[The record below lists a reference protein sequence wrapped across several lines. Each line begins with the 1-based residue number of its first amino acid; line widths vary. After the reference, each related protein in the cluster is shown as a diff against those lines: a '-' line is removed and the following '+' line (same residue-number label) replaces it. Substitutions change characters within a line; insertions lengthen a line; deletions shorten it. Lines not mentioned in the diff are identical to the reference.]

1 MKKIVLKYWWVLP
14 LLLCCCLIGL
24 TFLFSSTTSIVECIV
39 GVLLLLVVI
48 LLPVSWIV
56 LLINKKWWQ
65 CILSFLLSVILTV
78 IIGILFWVPLVM
90 AALFEVEPDDFGS
103 KHKIPDGLVYNLTLN
118 SFSDDKVLIDSLDKE
133 TYLQVWQGYQGGI
146 YTYDF
151 YYPSLPAG
159 DIFLR
164 CYEVTENI
172 PLSEDI
178 LKRHSRVSVDPTNSF
193 SKLVNQNEFTIYEGD
208 WEDYYAA
215 RIEVWFRDSVSKQER
230 KLCEKIYRVEGWMR

>member
-14 LLLCCCLIGL
+14 LLLCCCLLGL
-24 TFLFSSTTSIVECIV
+24 TFLFSSTTIIFESIV
-39 GVLLLLVVI
+39 GVLLLFVVI

-56 LLINKKWWQ
+56 LIINKKWWQ
-65 CILSFLLSVILTV
+65 CLLSFLLSVILSV
-78 IIGILFWVPLVM
+78 IIVILFWMPLVM
-90 AALFEVEPDDFGS
+90 AALFESEPDDFGS
-103 KHKIPDGLVYNLTLN
+103 KHKIPDGLEYHLPLQ
-118 SFSDDKVLIDSLDKE
+118 SSSDENVLIDSLDAE

-159 DIFLR
+159 EIFLR

-172 PLSEDI
+172 PLSEDR
-178 LKRHSRVSVDPTNSF
+178 LGRRSSVHVDSTNSF
-193 SKLVNQNEFTIYEGD
+193 SKLVNQYEFTIYEGD

-215 RIEVWFRDSVSKQER
+215 RIEVWFRDATSKKER
-230 KLCEKIYRVEGWMR
+230 KLCEKIYRVEGGMR

>member
-1 MKKIVLKYWWVLP
+1 MKNIVIKYWWVLP
-14 LLLCCCLIGL
+14 LLLCFGL
-24 TFLFSSTTSIVECIV
+24 LGLMYSFTSTPSISESIV

-48 LLPVSWIV
+48 LLPVSWII

-65 CILSFLLSVILTV
+65 CILSFLSSVIIV
-78 IIGILFWVPLVM
+78 VLFWVPLVM
-90 AALFEVEPDDFGS
+90 AAMFGPDDFGS
-103 KHKIPDGLVYNLTLN
+103 KHKIPDGLEYHLPLQ
-118 SFSDDKVLIDSLDKE
+118 SSSDENVLIDSLDAE

-159 DIFLR
+159 EIFLR

-172 PLSEDI
+172 PLSEDR
-178 LKRHSRVSVDPTNSF
+178 LGRRSSVHVDSTNSF
-193 SKLVNQNEFTIYEGD
+193 SKLVNQYEFTIYEGD

-215 RIEVWFRDSVSKQER
+215 RIEVWFRDATSKKER